1 MDSTEETSA
10 ETKNDLK
17 TVATPTTAP
26 SAPSTPSSSSRP
38 KDSGGK
44 KLYYQQDALTNA
56 AMKMQFDIFVRQSLK
71 SQQILRKL
79 DESGLKQKLVASVLS
94 AETRGEESE
103 GLLNRRILPE
113 EYTSVHRKL
122 GLYMYVCMYV
132 CTRLHKCA
140 L

>member
-132 CTRLHKCA
+132 YIHLHKFA

>member
-1 MDSTEETSA
+1 MDSA
-10 ETKNDLK
+10 EDTNAEAKNDVK
-17 TVATPTTAP
+17 TIATPTTAP
-26 SAPSTPSSSSRP
+26 SAPLTPSSSSGP

-56 AMKMQFDIFVRQSLK
+56 AMKMQFDIFVRQSQKL
-71 SQQILRKL
+71 QQILSKL
-79 DESGLKQKLVASVLS
+79 DEKGLKQKLIPSVLS
-94 AETRGEESE
+94 AETREEESE
-103 GLLNRRILPE
+103 ALLNRRILPE

-132 CTRLHKCA
+132 YIHLHKCA